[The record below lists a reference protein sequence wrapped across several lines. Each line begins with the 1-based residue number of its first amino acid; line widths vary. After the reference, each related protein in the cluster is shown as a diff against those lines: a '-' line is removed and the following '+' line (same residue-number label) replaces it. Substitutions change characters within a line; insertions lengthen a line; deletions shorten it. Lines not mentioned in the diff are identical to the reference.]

1 MNRELLKETIKKI
14 LALSSKQVEEERID
28 RLVNELLALADN
40 KTIIDSLAYR
50 VIALYENDNSKLLE
64 SLVLIQNLDP
74 SIYSNWQDI
83 LKEAEINKATNHRPG
98 DIGVKENHE
107 LIDRTLVEVCNK
119 LNALRVDYYVVGALS
134 SFIGTNT
141 PLFRYHGDIDF
152 MVAEED
158 LDKVRAALQGTDYVF
173 EDNRL
178 NNSKTRKPGSNHTSG
193 EHEVIANHKDNEFHL
208 GFFLFKRNPDNSLD
222 IREYYMEKGE
232 PQVLIRHM
240 PRELVELE
248 YTNKTTE
255 YHGTRFRT
263 STPESVI
270 AKKESTRHGKDLLDI
285 EVLKDINHPNI
296 LKLLDI
302 KENSESYFLIFEYIN
317 GGNLNDYLE
326 NYIKETG
333 QHLSEEIVQY
343 IMKQLV
349 DAIKYLHD
357 KKIVHRDIK
366 PANILIKYDS
376 EEDLLNKNIL
386 KSKIILSGF
395 DISTH
400 LKKGDMLDILVGS
413 PFYIAPEIRARKP
426 YNEKVDIWS
435 LGIICYQLLFGKHP
449 HISDIEYDNSLK
461 TLSKETKNFIEC
473 MIQDDPNKRI
483 SSHELKRHEFLIKNV
498 KDFIKEG

>member
-1 MNRELLKETIKKI
+1 MNREVLKETIKKI

-178 NNSKTRKPGSNHTSG
+178 NNSKTRLPGSNHTSG

-222 IREYYMEKGE
+222 IREYYMENGE

-285 EVLKDINHPNI
+285 EVLKDKVDHSKMEQARQYQTTVTTHPVFEQR
-296 LKLLDI
+296 KQSQD
-302 KENSESYFLIFEYIN
+302 NSELSGMVTESGSSKANATIAPAQ
-317 GGNLNDYLE
+317 
-326 NYIKETG
+326 KEMGAQKTLG
-333 QHLSEEIVQY
+333 
-343 IMKQLV
+343 
-349 DAIKYLHD
+349 
-357 KKIVHRDIK
+357 VHPATK
-366 PANILIKYDS
+366 PPQAPSGFITAAASVL
-376 EEDLLNKNIL
+376 
-386 KSKIILSGF
+386 IILL
-395 DISTH
+395 IMTIV
-400 LKKGDMLDILVGS
+400 LLILTAV
-413 PFYIAPEIRARKP
+413 I
-426 YNEKVDIWS
+426 
-435 LGIICYQLLFGKHP
+435 
-449 HISDIEYDNSLK
+449 
-461 TLSKETKNFIEC
+461 TFI
-473 MIQDDPNKRI
+473 
-483 SSHELKRHEFLIKNV
+483 
-498 KDFIKEG
+498 